1 MAKVVHFEV
10 VGKDG
15 KALQDFYSK
24 SFDWEINTDNP
35 INYGIVSASG
45 EGNIGG
51 GIAATQDGSAGYAT
65 LYIEV
70 DDLQASLDKVESLG
84 GKTVVP
90 VTEIP
95 GMVTYAMFTD
105 PEGHLV
111 GLVKSEH

>member
-15 KALQDFYSK
+15 KGLQNFYSK

-65 LYIEV
+65 FYIEV